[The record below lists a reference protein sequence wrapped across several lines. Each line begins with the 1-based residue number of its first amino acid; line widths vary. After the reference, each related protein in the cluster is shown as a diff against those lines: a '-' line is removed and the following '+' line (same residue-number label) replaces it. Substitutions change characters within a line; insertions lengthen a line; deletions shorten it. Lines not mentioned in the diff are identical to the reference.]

1 MKRDR
6 VLFLVLLFGL
16 LITSRTLAQDSS
28 SNPSEAA
35 ADLRARLAE
44 VQANEA
50 YGKARLE
57 QLNEALKPENIERSL
72 AGVGSTRPE
81 ELREQRRR
89 ELTLERDSVKRQLEL
104 LETSRLRLESAI
116 QIADNRAYQ
125 ESANGIG
132 YNQLEAIWLSSV
144 QPRKL
149 LIASITF
156 VSLVVLASLI
166 IFLRRR

>member
-1 MKRDR
+1 MKRNR

-16 LITSRTLAQDSS
+16 LFTVRTLGQDSS
-28 SNPSEAA
+28 SPAEAA

-50 YGKARLE
+50 YGRARLE

-89 ELTLERDSVKRQLEL
+89 ELTLERDSVKKQLEL

-116 QIADNRAYQ
+116 QIADNQAYH
-125 ESANGIG
+125 ESAKGFG
-132 YNQLEAIWLSSV
+132 FNQLKAIWLSSV
-144 QPRKL
+144 QPHKL
-149 LIASITF
+149 VIASITF
-156 VSLVVLASLI
+156 LSLVVLASLI
-166 IFLRRR
+166 VFLRRR